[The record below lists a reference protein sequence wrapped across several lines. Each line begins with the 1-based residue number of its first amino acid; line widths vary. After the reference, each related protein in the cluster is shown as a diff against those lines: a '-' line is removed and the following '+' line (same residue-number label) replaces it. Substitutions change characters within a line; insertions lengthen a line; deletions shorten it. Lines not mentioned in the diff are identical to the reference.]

1 MSGHWGNQ
9 VRTTTHSCSVAAG
22 DLNSGPQ
29 AATTLPPVSQA
40 LKSVSLT
47 LFHELIFSYYVG
59 YFKAM

>member
-1 MSGHWGNQ
+1 M
-9 VRTTTHSCSVAAG
+9 RTTTHSCSMATR

-47 LFHELIFSYYVG
+47 LFHELILSYYVG
-59 YFKAM
+59 YFKAL